1 MSSTEHT
8 PEDWA
13 DGKIRTREN
22 NPIYSGSYTM
32 DDYRREFKEAKG
44 RKWVL
49 SKEGREFK
57 DRYLKRLNEEDDGPE
72 AERYKMIVRGALSRY
87 DGPRAW
93 GHGFGNGWEPDE
105 TTERRTYYTTLYE
118 LTDED
123 AIESILTDIE
133 MEAERWTFLD
143 SIYDEVLQELSD
155 HPEWAENERE
165 IWGTYNHRDPQDA
178 DMPDAEKTAEDICE
192 SYGGR
197 YLDGWIPDIRDPKD
211 PNDWQ
216 ECERIAIE
224 TIVSK
229 FLEDLREQL
238 EAARTYKATGKVP
251 ADRYS
256 AIIAIIRTTR
266 KIPTIGRDG
275 EILALRDILDI
286 GDAEGQASGT
296 NEPDIAGYLWEI
308 TLSKPSDFMSVPHND
323 FMRSAWKALA
333 AQQRFNDDGTLEIEK
348 VKRILLESKK
358 NKNDSEWLKTN
369 IMTKG
374 YEPLSFAE
382 FGFIEQ
388 LGYEMEMAVKE
399 GRPLVFTEKQLC
411 KYRYGISPRNSVKDE
426 RCEEFSERFD
436 ELCNMKVLIPDRGE
450 GHNIDQET
458 KNERGVRLEKIIGK
472 EVRLMDP
479 KIEYRRTKKDQDNP
493 EGVVKV
499 YIFEDDRAPIHD
511 INAWHGERARPRRD
525 LLQTDAIPA
534 EKLSEKGREHYEKE
548 NLRGRNKRS
557 KDQLSLDSI
566 VQFELK
572 YCILYSIVY
581 ANGFT
586 QKGKDRLVLNLED
599 IYKVIYRTPAPE
611 KRNYKWKDYV
621 KAVYT
626 YLTFLI
632 EKGAIEDY
640 HPGKEF
646 KKDSGI
652 VFIDVDRG
660 KNLLYPPQ

>member
-22 NPIYSGSYTM
+22 NPIYSGPYTM

-72 AERYKMIVRGALSRY
+72 AERYKMIVREALSRY

-143 SIYDEVLQELSD
+143 SIYDEVLQELND

-211 PNDWQ
+211 PDDWQ

-286 GDAEGQASGT
+286 GDDEEPTLKQDLPLAS
-296 NEPDIAGYLWEI
+296 
-308 TLSKPSDFMSVPHND
+308 SVPPFRPDELQPRNRGMVLERHSFTSKLRTAPTIEEVMDGLGLDAHDTKLESREFKFNNVD
-323 FMRSAWKALA
+323 EIKANLFVNSLVGRPSELEIDLA
-333 AQQRFNDDGTLEIEK
+333 LQIGLYLEGMVEKKGKIEPIGVYDLIRLFYGIPSGLDITAEHAKEMDRMLNKLMATKIYIDPLTTNLPKDGILKGAIGIETPLLSYTRIVYLNDDRKTTVSKYLFDRIPILWTVNKAIGLYTLTDLELITTPTYAFDSEDWKNLDMDAGTRRRIIQHHDKEGLIMRRDKAGLYLHPYKTLEI
-348 VKRILLESKK
+348 KK
-358 NKNDSEWLKTN
+358 WVLKN
-369 IMTKG
+369 
-374 YEPLSFAE
+374 
-382 FGFIEQ
+382 
-388 LGYEMEMAVKE
+388 LGITVSYD
-399 GRPLVFTEKQLC
+399 RDR
-411 KYRYGISPRNSVKDE
+411 KYGTVI
-426 RCEEFSERFD
+426 
-436 ELCNMKVLIPDRGE
+436 
-450 GHNIDQET
+450 
-458 KNERGVRLEKIIGK
+458 
-472 EVRLMDP
+472 
-479 KIEYRRTKKDQDNP
+479 
-493 EGVVKV
+493 
-499 YIFEDDRAPIHD
+499 
-511 INAWHGERARPRRD
+511 
-525 LLQTDAIPA
+525 
-534 EKLSEKGREHYEKE
+534 
-548 NLRGRNKRS
+548 
-557 KDQLSLDSI
+557 
-566 VQFELK
+566 
-572 YCILYSIVY
+572 
-581 ANGFT
+581 
-586 QKGKDRLVLNLED
+586 LNLEQAYKD
-599 IYKVIYRTPAPE
+599 IKDEDPPKKKSMKWFDFK
-611 KRNYKWKDYV
+611 KRV
-621 KAVYT
+621 QM
-626 YLTFLI
+626 YLLYLMAW
-632 EKGAIEDY
+632 GYIEDY
-640 HPGKEF
+640 TPFTTTIQIRYSDRAKVQ
-646 KKDSGI
+646 I
-652 VFIDVDRG
+652 ADVIR
-660 KNLLYPPQ
+660 NP